1 MKSEK
6 ECLTYIMDCMKEFSS
21 SDINLLKK
29 IPAYVYKFGLDYTME
44 FLFTKRSENDSER
57 HIFQFIYHYLFGE
70 EGMNKDQCKF
80 PSDNRSYAECVR
92 DTMKLCKTAILISV
106 HPESN
111 NANKKY
117 NVQLKGKEYMTRIEH
132 TEQELLDI
140 QNSYLHYYFTSS
152 KKDLFVR
159 TPNIPK
165 EYIHHKKNKIR
176 SIYSKEKWYTLNFP
190 LQRFGESRMLIGAGQ
205 TIKKE
210 LYFHMNF
217 LYGIPELPATAIKGV
232 FRSFC
237 EQDGHIS
244 EAKIKNWFGDEEN
257 EGKIIFLTATP
268 EQYTI
273 KKDIISNQY
282 GNYYQQSQ
290 TGGKMNFP
298 TLKEPNL
305 VNFYAVEIKDM
316 TIQMIIGKD
325 NRDKDDIEKAFLECI
340 QVCNFGAKG
349 AVGYG
354 YLEKKN

>member
-140 QNSYLHYYFTSS
+140 QNPYLHYYFTSS
-152 KKDLFVR
+152 KKGLFVR

-165 EYIHHKKNKIR
+165 EYIHHKKIR
-176 SIYSKEKWYTLNFP
+176 YSQYIQKRN
-190 LQRFGESRMLIGAGQ
+190 
-205 TIKKE
+205 
-210 LYFHMNF
+210 
-217 LYGIPELPATAIKGV
+217 GIL
-232 FRSFC
+232 
-237 EQDGHIS
+237 
-244 EAKIKNWFGDEEN
+244 
-257 EGKIIFLTATP
+257 
-268 EQYTI
+268 
-273 KKDIISNQY
+273 
-282 GNYYQQSQ
+282 
-290 TGGKMNFP
+290 
-298 TLKEPNL
+298 
-305 VNFYAVEIKDM
+305 
-316 TIQMIIGKD
+316 
-325 NRDKDDIEKAFLECI
+325 
-340 QVCNFGAKG
+340 
-349 AVGYG
+349 
-354 YLEKKN
+354 

>member
-1 MKSEK
+1 LKSEK
-6 ECLTYIMDCMKEFSS
+6 DCLTYIMDCMKEFSS
-21 SDINLLKK
+21 SDMNLLKK
-29 IPAYVYKFGLDYTME
+29 IPSYVQKFGLDYTME
-44 FLFTKRSENDSER
+44 FLFTKRSGNNSER
-57 HIFQFIYHYLFGE
+57 HIFQFIYYYLFGE
-70 EGMNKDQCKF
+70 EGMKKDKYKF
-80 PSDNRSYAECVR
+80 PSDNESYVECVR
-92 DTMKLCKTAILISV
+92 DTVKLCETAILMSV
-106 HPESN
+106 NPESN
-111 NANKKY
+111 SANK
-117 NVQLKGKEYMTRIEH
+117 NCNDQLKEKEYMTRIED

-140 QNSYLHYYFTSS
+140 QNPYLHYYFTSS
-152 KKDLFVR
+152 KKDLIGR
-159 TPNIPK
+159 TPNIPRD
-165 EYIHHKKNKIR
+165 YIEHKKNKIQ
-176 SIYSKEKWYTLNFP
+176 SIYTKEKWHILNFP
-190 LQRFGESRMLIGAGQ
+190 LQRFGESRMLIGTGQ
-205 TIKKE
+205 TIKKD

-244 EAKIKNWFGDEEN
+244 EPKIKNWFGDEEN
-257 EGKIIFLTATP
+257 EGQIIFLTATP

-290 TGGKMNFP
+290 IGKDMDFP
-298 TLKEPNL
+298 TLEKPNL